1 MIDLRLRHHLTSW
14 LGQWPAAHDVDVVGS
29 GKRVRPGWDGHV
41 HPAIGVAAPGR
52 TTVVRAL
59 AARPLNGLLAALPD
73 VLGMP
78 GLDTYRAVFRWS
90 LAPAPLPDLGEWVP
104 ADDPVVPDWLRP
116 FGGDVLIVR
125 RPEDGGYLAG
135 VGIKRHDAFGQELSV
150 GTEPEARGRGVARH
164 LVAQAARRVL
174 DEGAVP
180 TYQHAASNLASGRVA
195 DAAGFVDR
203 GWASFG
209 VASS

>member
-1 MIDLRLRHHLTSW
+1 
-14 LGQWPAAHDVDVVGS
+14 
-29 GKRVRPGWDGHV
+29 
-41 HPAIGVAAPGR
+41 
-52 TTVVRAL
+52 
-59 AARPLNGLLAALPD
+59 
-73 VLGMP
+73 VLGVP
-78 GLDTYRAVFRWS
+78 GLNTYRAVFRWS
-90 LAPAPLPDLGEWVP
+90 VAPTPLPDLGEWVP
-104 ADDPVVPDWLRP
+104 ADDPVVPEWLRP

-150 GTEPEARGRGVARH
+150 GTEPDARGRGVARQ

-195 DAAGFVDR
+195 DAAGFADH